1 MLAYIAQK
9 CGASL
14 ILFIEDVDFSSLSNP
29 PCVDILHVMDTGLLL
44 FGGYYE

>member
-14 ILFIEDVDFSSLSNP
+14 IPFIEEVDFSSLYNP
-29 PCVDILHVMDTGLLL
+29 PCVDILHLMDTGLLL
-44 FGGYYE
+44 FWGYYE